1 MWRHWPVCLFNI
13 NTMSAP
19 SLIFWLIFVLPL
31 VGLLFW
37 VMKQD
42 KRKGITGLIV
52 LALTVIIAIVYMY
65 VRTGG
70 K

>member
-1 MWRHWPVCLFNI
+1 
-13 NTMSAP
+13 MSIP
-19 SLIFWLIFVLPL
+19 SLIFWLIFVVPL
-31 VGLLFW
+31 VGLLIW

-42 KRKGITGLIV
+42 KRKGITGLIILGV
-52 LALTVIIAIVYMY
+52 TVVIGIVYMY